1 MKIDVFCHFLPPKYL
16 EARSKKA
23 TGGWAITR
31 GALWARTLPAIVD
44 LEARFRIMD
53 RYEDYFQVLS
63 IAAPPV
69 EKVVKPEDAVE
80 LSKIANDE
88 LAELVL
94 KYPDRFV
101 AAVACLPMNH
111 VDAALDEID
120 RAMKDLAFRGIQMA
134 TDINGKP
141 IDCPEFMPIYEKMAY
156 YDLPILLHPEQ
167 EKTSPDYK
175 GEDISKYQ
183 IWVRIGWPHATSLA
197 MIRLSGSGILEKY
210 PTLKFVTHHAG
221 GTIPFLQARIQAQGD
236 AQEMRFGDRYE
247 VHLTK
252 KITDYLRMF
261 YCDTAVCGDTLPLMC
276 ARGFFGIEH
285 LLFATDMPFD
295 VQGGLRLV
303 RETIRSVDDMDIPEA
318 ERKMIYFDNA
328 MKLFRLPV

>member
-120 RAMKDLAFRGIQMA
+120 R
-134 TDINGKP
+134 
-141 IDCPEFMPIYEKMAY
+141 
-156 YDLPILLHPEQ
+156 
-167 EKTSPDYK
+167 
-175 GEDISKYQ
+175 
-183 IWVRIGWPHATSLA
+183 
-197 MIRLSGSGILEKY
+197 GILEKY
-210 PTLKFVTHHAG
+210 PTLKFLTHHAG